1 MLKCTYL
8 RGVTG
13 GAGMSVWLSDTSIEQ
28 IESSN
33 QIVMGL
39 TGTAWLDCMFDV
51 RTLLVCHSGHC
62 LAQDFF

>member
-1 MLKCTYL
+1 
-8 RGVTG
+8 
-13 GAGMSVWLSDTSIEQ
+13 MSVWLSDTSIEQ

-51 RTLLVCHSGHC
+51 RTLLVCPSGHC